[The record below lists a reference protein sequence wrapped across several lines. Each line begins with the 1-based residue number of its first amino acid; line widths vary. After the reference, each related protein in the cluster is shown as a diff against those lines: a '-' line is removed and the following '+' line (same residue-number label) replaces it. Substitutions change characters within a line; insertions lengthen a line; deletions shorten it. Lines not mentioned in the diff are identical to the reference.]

1 MRNKILNLIGVIIL
15 GASFGSL
22 TAVAKPLPRKGVKII
37 HLDDKAI
44 ATIRINRNGTI
55 INFPTKPK
63 KVILGRKQAFDVEY
77 IENDVAIAA
86 LSANASSNLFV
97 YLHGRRYA
105 FRLFVVAQGG
115 DEIILV
121 RDALDNRMKAEV
133 K

>member
-1 MRNKILNLIGVIIL
+1 MVNRLTGANICLILSL
-15 GASFGSL
+15 SFLSSL
-22 TAVAKPLPRKGVKII
+22 AFGKPLPRKGVKTIR
-37 HLDDKAI
+37 LDDQAV
-44 ATIRINRNGTI
+44 ATIRVNKNGTV

-63 KVILGRKQAFDVEY
+63 KVILGRKQAFDIEY

-105 FRLFVVAQGG
+105 FRLYVMPQGG

-121 RDALDNRMKAEV
+121 RDALDSRMKAEV